1 MCESNAYLLT
11 KEGEKKIMDNVVH
24 MKPENGKVY
33 LTGLLGDQ
41 KIVDGEVEEIKLIE
55 HKILIKGKQ

>member
-1 MCESNAYLLT
+1 MCESTAYLIT
-11 KEGEKKIMDNVVH
+11 KDGEKKVMENVVN

-41 KIVDGEVEEIKLIE
+41 KIVEGKIEEIKLIE
-55 HKILIKGKQ
+55 HKILISQE